1 MKSVPTLAILFLL
14 VSLPFAGIVYAAG
27 GVVNSPTG
35 TAPGS
40 QPDPLTDFIK
50 EGRWAP
56 LEQAQAPMVNKSK
69 KENGLK

>member
-1 MKSVPTLAILFLL
+1 M
-14 VSLPFAGIVYAAG
+14 VYAAG

-56 LEQAQAPMVNKSK
+56 AEKAQAPMLNEFK